1 MKIKIKTTIHIP
13 EIPSVVEMESG
24 SLGDLLADLFGPSH
38 FAGQV
43 KDPRTG
49 ELALEDLFEVRLN
62 NVPYYSLLQGLNT
75 ELHDGD
81 EVTISLIL
89 LGGG

>member
-1 MKIKIKTTIHIP
+1 MKIRIKTFIHIP
-13 EIPSVVEMESG
+13 EIPPEIEMEPG
-24 SLGDLLADLFGPSH
+24 SLNDLLVRLFSHSH

-43 KDPRTG
+43 KDPKTG

-62 NVPYYSLLQGLNT
+62 NVPFYSLSKGLKT
-75 ELHDGD
+75 ELKEGD
-81 EVTISLIL
+81 QLTVSLIL